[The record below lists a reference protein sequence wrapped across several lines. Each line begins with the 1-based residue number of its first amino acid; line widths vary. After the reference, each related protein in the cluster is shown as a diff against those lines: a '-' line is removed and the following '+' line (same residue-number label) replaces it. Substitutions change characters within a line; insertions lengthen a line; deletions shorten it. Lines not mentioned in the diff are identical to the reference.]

1 MWTQTAY
8 ITPRQVA
15 CEGAK
20 SAATRAADCS
30 PGVLAAV
37 DCATPCAEQA
47 AQAMVSPCEAVKT
60 AGGGVPASGCSTEE
74 GSSLQ
79 R

>member
-8 ITPRQVA
+8 VTPRHVA
-15 CEGAK
+15 CEQGK
-20 SAATRAADCS
+20 SAATRAADSS
-30 PGVLAAV
+30 PSVLAAV
-37 DCATPCAEQA
+37 DCATPGAKQA
-47 AQAMVSPCEAVKT
+47 AQAMVTPCEAVKT
-60 AGGGVPASGCSTEE
+60 VEGVPASGCSTEE